1 VHSTNFLHD
10 KKSVKSLA
18 TNLKILHKKIVATSL
33 ATNIAD
39 FIFGI
44 KLLKQDCHTE
54 IEKFWETKN

>member
-1 VHSTNFLHD
+1 MT